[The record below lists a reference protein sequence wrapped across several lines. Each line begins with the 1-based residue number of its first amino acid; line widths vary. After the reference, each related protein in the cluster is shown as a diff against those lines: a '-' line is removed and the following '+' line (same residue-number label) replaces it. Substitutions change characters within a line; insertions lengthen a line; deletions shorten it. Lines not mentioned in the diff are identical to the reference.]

1 MATESGARPKKAGAF
16 DIRLIIALLI
26 GVYGVILTVLGI
38 GFTTDAELQK
48 AAGVNIN
55 LWAGIG
61 MLVVAALFFTWA
73 QVRPLVVP
81 AETETEE
88 TIDTTP
94 AAGE

>member
-1 MATESGARPKKAGAF
+1 MTDESSRPRKAGAF

-26 GVYGVILTVLGI
+26 GVYGIILTVMGI

-61 MLVVAALFFTWA
+61 MLVIAALFIIWA
-73 QVRPLVVP
+73 KVRPMVVP
-81 AETETEE
+81 AETETE
-88 TIDTTP
+88 DTTP
-94 AAGE
+94 VAGE